1 MILAKLNVY
10 DLDIIGPFFLY
21 QLDSTEVFICLF
33 EFRLLQMLLFLGLLF
48 LYSFSSSKLFC
59 FGHPPAFQVAQ
70 WQKNPPVNA
79 GDVGLISGSERSS
92 RGGNDNPLQYSC
104 PKNPMDKGAWQA
116 AVRGVERVGRE

>member
-1 MILAKLNVY
+1 
-10 DLDIIGPFFLY
+10 
-21 QLDSTEVFICLF
+21 
-33 EFRLLQMLLFLGLLF
+33 MLVFLGLLF

-92 RGGNDNPLQYSC
+92 RGGNDNPLQYFC
-104 PKNPMDKGAWQA
+104 PENPLDKGAWQA
-116 AVRGVERVGRE
+116 TVRGVERVGRE